1 MKILF
6 YCFWFV
12 TLLVNCQEEN
22 SSDVENGSSIG
33 LNKNDSLVMIKFHE
47 SMGGFGWDL
56 KNCSTWENYVTF
68 EYDSLLKES
77 FVVAIECGYGFMKD
91 QGELPKELG
100 ELSHLRIFY
109 VQDPFHRLV
118 GELPMELF
126 NCPLEY
132 FHVEADVHGVFT
144 SAVGKIANTIRNFLV
159 QGTYMSGQLP
169 REFGLFKNL
178 NTPLVLLGNQF
189 SGYLPKEFS
198 SIKRGVFLLDNNISS
213 IEWEFFDI
221 PRDKAWEVV
230 MKNNKLVGEIPEYV
244 FKTEYWQDFSYNFTI
259 QKEGYGFSNFR
270 DGL

>member
-1 MKILF
+1 MKRCSFIISLF
-6 YCFWFV
+6 ICSMIVACLSCKKDGSLIY
-12 TLLVNCQEEN
+12 EN
-22 SSDVENGSSIG
+22 VDIKEFMAKSQKDDKYHCLIPVSYTHLDVY
-33 LNKNDSLVMIKFHE
+33 KR
-47 SMGGFGWDL
+47 
-56 KNCSTWENYVTF
+56 
-68 EYDSLLKES
+68 
-77 FVVAIECGYGFMKD
+77 
-91 QGELPKELG
+91 Q
-100 ELSHLRIFY
+100 
-109 VQDPFHRLV
+109 
-118 GELPMELF
+118 
-126 NCPLEY
+126 
-132 FHVEADVHGVFT
+132 
-144 SAVGKIANTIRNFLV
+144 IRNFLV